1 MHPDPCLAFEL
12 TPLFVQ
18 ERDSSRR
25 NQVKSSTDLASLA
38 RNALLPIE
46 RKLKGIYSR
55 SSTKEKDKQQKEVST
70 SNLVQLL
77 IQEATDDANLVRK
90 FCRYG
95 GYNSTELVSRLRC
108 ILAGHRGIETFFG
121 TRA

>member
-1 MHPDPCLAFEL
+1 MHPDVRVAFDL
-12 TPLFVQ
+12 TPWFMQ
-18 ERDSSRR
+18 ERNSSRR

-55 SSTKEKDKQQKEVST
+55 SSTKEKNKQQKEVST

-90 FCRYG
+90 FAVMMRMAILK
-95 GYNSTELVSRLRC
+95 S
-108 ILAGHRGIETFFG
+108 LAG
-121 TRA
+121 